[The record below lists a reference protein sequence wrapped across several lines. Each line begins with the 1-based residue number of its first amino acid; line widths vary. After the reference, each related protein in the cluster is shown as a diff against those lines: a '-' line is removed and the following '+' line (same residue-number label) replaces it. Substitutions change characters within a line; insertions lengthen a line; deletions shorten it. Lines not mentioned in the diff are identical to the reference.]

1 MNGQQRVAEEMNVC
15 SQATEVSSDVKQHL
29 ATRWGCVTGIY
40 LWKCEGSQED
50 NLEGFLPTP
59 VTKSYCIVSEVSL
72 AVFNIKSCVFGS
84 LKSLS
89 CECLNHSLH

>member
-1 MNGQQRVAEEMNVC
+1 MNVC
-15 SQATEVSSDVKQHL
+15 SQATEVTHL
-29 ATRWGCVTGIY
+29 ATRWGCDTGIN

-72 AVFNIKSCVFGS
+72 AVFNIQSCVFGS